1 MDLSIVE
8 PASPASPT
16 DVKAEAQ
23 RAFFRQDARPEIE
36 NGNTAA
42 QTVKIP
48 ANRFTPSEA
57 GNLLNSEEERA
68 DYHLYQ
74 ELTDAAKE
82 MEFDWPEPL
91 GSKWIKS
98 RFSQIA
104 VGFLLLA
111 TLIGFSIAY
120 WQTLGYV
127 YGSIF
132 SL

>member
-1 MDLSIVE
+1 MELPIEE
-8 PASPASPT
+8 PASPARPT
-16 DVKAEAQ
+16 EVEAEAQ
-23 RAFFRQDARPEIE
+23 RGFSHQDARPEIE
-36 NGNTAA
+36 NRNTTARI
-42 QTVKIP
+42 VKIP
-48 ANRFTPSEA
+48 ADRLTPSKA
-57 GNLLNSEEERA
+57 GHLLNSEEERA

-74 ELTDAAKE
+74 ELTDAANE
-82 MEFDWPEPL
+82 MAFDWPEPL

-104 VGFLLLA
+104 AGFLLLA
-111 TLIGFSIAY
+111 TLIGFSIAC